1 MELFREY
8 QPQAVIRAENE
19 PLKVYSGEELRQVCR
34 TDRPVPILFYDIFLS
49 PDGKELIALQAGEF
63 SYLFLGL
70 RICYN
75 SNPLGVIKKEICHL
89 DNDERAPV
97 VLWKMSLPQPCTDGI
112 KVSIEDGQGLSLEV
126 NIDPYLFASHP
137 VAHIT
142 QQTMQQDYP
151 IVWIRDHILYMH
163 RLHGIDRYVVYDNG
177 SSDYSGLIESLRD
190 ISESE
195 GLEILVINWP
205 FPYSRAWRL
214 RQEKLGYDTCVQRAA
229 FNHGLL
235 MFESITEYAM
245 NLDIDEYLYNH
256 SFLSLYACIKLG
268 TFLGPVAFASE
279 VIIPNYPDEKKVS
292 IRRANS
298 YYYRQKG
305 CAFETKYAYKAD
317 TKLVAQL
324 DIHSAYNMRGINF
337 RVWEAEWKASN
348 KQNRWLVY
356 YLNKIGKVLLRMTVP
371 FFRENAL
378 GYYHFKGINT
388 GWSRFLKHNVA
399 KPPEEEESMIEMSAK
414 SRDFVRSANFDAEWR
429 PFDEI
434 KTAFKKIGLD

>member
-1 MELFREY
+1 MGLFHEY
-8 QPQAVIRAENE
+8 QPQAVIRVENE
-19 PLKVYSGEELRQVCR
+19 SLKVYSGEELRQVCR
-34 TDRPVPILFYDIFLS
+34 TDKPVPILFYDIFLS

-70 RICYN
+70 RICHN
-75 SNPLGVIKKEICHL
+75 SNPLGVIKKEICNL
-89 DNDERAPV
+89 GSQEGAPV
-97 VLWKMSLPQPCTDGI
+97 VLWKMSLPYPCKDGI
-112 KVSIEDGQGLSLEV
+112 KVSIEDGQGLSLDL

-177 SSDYSGLIESLRD
+177 SSDYSRLIESLRD
-190 ISESE
+190 ISEAE
-195 GLEILVINWP
+195 ELEVLVINWP

-214 RQEKLGYDTCVQRAA
+214 RQEKLEHDTCVQRAA
-229 FNHGLL
+229 FNHGFL

-245 NLDIDEYLYNH
+245 NIDIDEYLYNH
-256 SFLSLYACIKLG
+256 SFLSLYTCIKLG
-268 TFLGPVAFASE
+268 AFLSPLMLISE
-279 VIIPNYPDEKKVS
+279 VIIPNYSDKEKVG

-298 YYYRQKG
+298 YDYRKKG
-305 CAFETKYAYKAD
+305 STYDTKYAYKAD

-337 RVWEAEWKASN
+337 RVWKSERKGWDRQSR
-348 KQNRWLVY
+348 RWIY
-356 YLNKIGKVLLRMTVP
+356 YLNKIGKILPRMAVP

-378 GYYHFKGINT
+378 GYYHFKGLNT
-388 GWSRFLKHNVA
+388 GWKAFLMHNVA
-399 KPPEEEESMIEMSAK
+399 KPVEEESMMEMSAK
-414 SRDFVRSANFDAEWR
+414 SRSFVRSANFDDEWR
-429 PFDEI
+429 SFDYI
-434 KTAFKKIGLD
+434 KKAFKKIGLD